1 MFGLEEELQDK
12 MESTERKLKRSKN
25 KITELKKDLRF
36 ALSCISW
43 DDVSNEDLKE
53 VKRLCIKAKM
63 VDEDGNWHI

>member
-1 MFGLEEELQDK
+1 MFGLGDELRDK
-12 MESTERKLKRSKN
+12 IESTERKLKISKN
-25 KITELKKDLRF
+25 KITKLQKDLRF

-63 VDEDGNWHI
+63 MDEDGNWF